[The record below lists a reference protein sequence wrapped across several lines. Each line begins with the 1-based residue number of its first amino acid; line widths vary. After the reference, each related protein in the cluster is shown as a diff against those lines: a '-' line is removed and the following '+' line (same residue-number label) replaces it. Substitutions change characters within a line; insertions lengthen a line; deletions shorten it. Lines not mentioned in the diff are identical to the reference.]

1 LRDIKFIEVTS
12 EIGAGTRGASLGI
25 GAVKVASI
33 NSGSNFFRDYNAVEV
48 ETENEILFSETKT
61 PYAKYIEQVY
71 MMENRMCEVVSKVIK
86 SDQFPF
92 VLAGD
97 HSTAAGTI
105 AGIKTEN
112 PDKRL
117 GVIWI
122 DAHADL
128 NTPYTTPSGNMH
140 GMPLAM
146 VADIDN
152 LENKINE
159 PSETTINIWNDLKN
173 IGSSGAKINLEDI
186 VFIAARALEK
196 AEQELVNKYNITNFD
211 TEQVREKGVE
221 NIVSETLNILE
232 GCDIIYVSF
241 DVDSIGSEIS
251 IGTGTPVPN
260 GLTVDEAI
268 QLNKLFVANE
278 KVCAWEIVEVNPT
291 LDTNNVMANSALKV
305 MEVVREELENR
316 L

>member
-1 LRDIKFIEVTS
+1 MREIKFIEVKS

-33 NSGSNFFRDYNAVEV
+33 NKGSSFFKNYSAEV
-48 ETENEILFSETKT
+48 VDTVNEILFTETQT
-61 PYAKYIEQVY
+61 PYAKYIEQIY
-71 MMENRMCEVVSKVIK
+71 IMENRMCEVVSKVIK
-86 SDQFPF
+86 LNQFPF

-128 NTPYTTPSGNMH
+128 HTPYTTPSGNMH

-152 LENKINE
+152 LENQVNE
-159 PSETTINIWNDLKN
+159 PTETAIKIWNDLKN

-186 VFIAARALEK
+186 VLIAARALEK
-196 AEQELVNKYNITNFD
+196 SEQELVNKYNITNFD

-221 NIVSETLNILE
+221 HIVGEALNILE
-232 GCDIIYVSF
+232 DCDIIYVSF

-260 GLTVDEAI
+260 GLTVEEAT
-268 QLNKLFVANE
+268 QLNRLLVANE

-291 LDTNNVMANSALKV
+291 LDTKNVMANSALKV